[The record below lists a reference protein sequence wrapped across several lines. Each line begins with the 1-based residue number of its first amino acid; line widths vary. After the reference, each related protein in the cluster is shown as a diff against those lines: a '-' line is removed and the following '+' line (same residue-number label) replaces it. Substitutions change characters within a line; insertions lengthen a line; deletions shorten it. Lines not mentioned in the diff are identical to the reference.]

1 MTYASTGLLAQ
12 ELLATEPRDIS
23 TTKSLAMEE
32 NLNVTIGQRS
42 AKSYLKFFVL
52 WNLHNYQGSPRPL
65 SLNGV

>member
-12 ELLATEPRDIS
+12 ELLTTEPRDTS

>member
-12 ELLATEPRDIS
+12 ELLATEPRDTS

>member
-1 MTYASTGLLAQ
+1 MTYASTGVLTQ
-12 ELLATEPRDIS
+12 ELLATEPRNTG

-32 NLNVTIGQRS
+32 NLDVTIDQQS
-42 AKSYLKFFVL
+42 AKLYLKFFVL